1 MIGIAII
8 GTGVIAEAHIEAYL
22 AFRNQCKILALC
34 DILPDKA
41 KRQIEKYRLTKAAVY
56 SSYQEFLAIPEINL
70 VSICTPPFT
79 HAQIAIECMEA
90 GKHVLMEKPMA
101 SSLAECDEMIAA
113 AKRAGRY
120 LSIIAQNRF
129 IPDNWKLK
137 SILSSDFI
145 GKLLFGQ
152 VESFWY
158 RGVGYYDLWWRGTW
172 EKEGGGCTLN
182 HAIHQI
188 DLLNWIMGLP
198 KQVTAVVG
206 NVAHNNSEAE
216 DVSAAIL
223 TYESG
228 AIVTLTSAL
237 VVHGEGQRLIFQ
249 CEKAGV
255 ASPWQVKASR
265 TTVNGFPDLN
275 PAFTRKL
282 QQYFDELPAPEH
294 LRHEGQIG
302 DMLRCIQIGGQP
314 VASSMDGR
322 LAIEVV
328 AAIYK
333 SAFTRAT
340 VTLPLKEDDPFYT
353 KQGLLA
359 SVSHFHEKK
368 TVRGQ
373 SAKYR
378 YYTLK
383 P

>member
-1 MIGIAII
+1 MIGIAIV
-8 GTGVIAEAHIEAYL
+8 GTGVIADAHIEAYL

-34 DILPDKA
+34 DIFPDKA
-41 KRQIEKYRLTKAAVY
+41 KRQIEKYQLMDAAAY

-79 HAQIAIECMEA
+79 HARIAIECMEA
-90 GKHVLMEKPMA
+90 DKHVLVEKPMA
-101 SSLAECDEMIAA
+101 SSLAECDAMIAA

-145 GKLLFGQ
+145 GKPLFGQ

-158 RGVGYYDLWWRGTW
+158 RGAGYYDLWWRGTW

-198 KQVTAVVG
+198 KQVTAVVA

-216 DVSAAIL
+216 DLSAAIL
-223 TYESG
+223 TYANG
-228 AIVTLTSAL
+228 TIVTLTSAL

-255 ASPWQVKASR
+255 ASPWQAKASR

-275 PAFTRKL
+275 PAFTQKL

-314 VASSMDGR
+314 VAGSMDGR

-340 VTLPLKEDDPFYT
+340 VTLPLEEDDPFYT

-368 TVRGQ
+368 Q
-373 SAKYR
+373 SGDNPQNIGI
-378 YYTLK
+378 TL
-383 P
+383 